1 MFEGL
6 SDILGLNIGI
16 LRLGLYCETN
26 LNDLRALIYFAIKWY
41 ASDEGDPV

>member
-1 MFEGL
+1 MFEGF

-16 LRLGLYCETN
+16 LRLCCETN